1 MNGKKYPNIYCVK
14 EERDTPNV
22 QGSEKVVITKKKR
35 KLLKAKCASC
45 GITKTSFMPKNVEGS
60 GIDIHAAI
68 GKFPKPKKG
77 WTLPGHNFTGPY
89 NPLEKQVK
97 YDPETGEIL
106 EIYQPPTG
114 ATDAIAMQHDV
125 DYDVCSNREKK
136 YGENLK
142 KCKHKADKKMVKS
155 LDAVPYKQRQWG
167 HAAARNAINAKQKLG
182 LGLKQQKG
190 TGFKPWEVAKYAEKV
205 TKKLIPSTKPVFDRY
220 WKGDI
225 AKNAFMGPTGVTSKK
240 FWTHPKKGTVMRLVK
255 NPKTGKYENVYEEP

>member
-1 MNGKKYPNIYCVK
+1 M
-14 EERDTPNV
+14 
-22 QGSEKVVITKKKR
+22 
-35 KLLKAKCASC
+35 
-45 GITKTSFMPKNVEGS
+45 
-60 GIDIHAAI
+60 
-68 GKFPKPKKG
+68 
-77 WTLPGHNFTGPY
+77 
-89 NPLEKQVK
+89 K

-190 TGFKPWEVAKYAEKV
+190 TGVLDKPLEVVKFAEAL
-205 TKKLIPSTKPVFDRY
+205 TKKPQNLYSIGIGKVILRKMLSQD
-220 WKGDI
+220 
-225 AKNAFMGPTGVTSKK
+225 
-240 FWTHPKKGTVMRLVK
+240 RLVSQARNFGLIQK
-255 NPKTGKYENVYEEP
+255 GYCHAFGEKSENRQI

>member
-1 MNGKKYPNIYCVK
+1 MLNQLSTKVRPNQRYKID
-14 EERDTPNV
+14 RPDLD
-22 QGSEKVVITKKKR
+22 G
-35 KLLKAKCASC
+35 A
-45 GITKTSFMPKNVEGS
+45 GF
-60 GIDIHAAI
+60 DIHAAI
-68 GKFPKPKKG
+68 GKFLKPKKG

-106 EIYQPPTG
+106 EIYQQPTG

-142 KCKHKADKKMVKS
+142 KCKNKADKKMVKS

-182 LGLKQQKG
+182 LGFKKQKKG
-190 TGFKPWEVAKYAEKV
+190 TGVLDKPLEAVNFAETL
-205 TKKLIPSTKPVFDRY
+205 TKKNYSFHRTCIRSV
-220 WKGDI
+220 
-225 AKNAFMGPTGVTSKK
+225 
-240 FWTHPKKGTVMRLVK
+240 LVR
-255 NPKTGKYENVYEEP
+255 

>member
-1 MNGKKYPNIYCVK
+1 MSPP
-14 EERDTPNV
+14 R
-22 QGSEKVVITKKKR
+22 
-35 KLLKAKCASC
+35 A
-45 GITKTSFMPKNVEGS
+45 EGS

-106 EIYQPPTG
+106 EIYQPPTR

-142 KCKHKADKKMVKS
+142 KCKHKADKKN
-155 LDAVPYKQRQWG
+155 G
-167 HAAARNAINAKQKLG
+167 
-182 LGLKQQKG
+182 
-190 TGFKPWEVAKYAEKV
+190 EV
-205 TKKLIPSTKPVFDRY
+205 S
-220 WKGDI
+220 
-225 AKNAFMGPTGVTSKK
+225 
-240 FWTHPKKGTVMRLVK
+240 
-255 NPKTGKYENVYEEP
+255 

>member
-1 MNGKKYPNIYCVK
+1 MELYCVK
-14 EERDTPNV
+14 EKRNTPNV
-22 QGSEKVVITKKKR
+22 QGSEKVVITKKNR

-45 GITKTSFMPKNVEGS
+45 GIIKTSFMPENVEGS
-60 GIDIHAAI
+60 G
-68 GKFPKPKKG
+68 FV
-77 WTLPGHNFTGPY
+77 TGHNFTGPY

-106 EIYQPPTG
+106 EIYQQPTG
-114 ATDAIAMQHDV
+114 ATDAIAMLHDV

-136 YGENLK
+136 YGENFK
-142 KCKHKADKKMVKS
+142 KCKHKADKKMVRS

-205 TKKLIPSTKPVFDRY
+205 TK
-220 WKGDI
+220 
-225 AKNAFMGPTGVTSKK
+225 N
-240 FWTHPKKGTVMRLVK
+240 
-255 NPKTGKYENVYEEP
+255 

>member
-1 MNGKKYPNIYCVK
+1 MFDQLSTKVRPNQRYKTDRPDLDGAGLIYMQQLGHF
-14 EERDTPNV
+14 RN
-22 QGSEKVVITKKKR
+22 Q
-35 KLLKAKCASC
+35 
-45 GITKTSFMPKNVEGS
+45 
-60 GIDIHAAI
+60 
-68 GKFPKPKKG
+68 KKG

-106 EIYQPPTG
+106 EIYQPPIG

-142 KCKHKADKKMVKS
+142 KCKHKADKKMVKN

-167 HAAARNAINAKQKLG
+167 HAAARHTINTKQKLG

-190 TGFKPWEVAKYAEKV
+190 TGV
-205 TKKLIPSTKPVFDRY
+205 LD
-220 WKGDI
+220 
-225 AKNAFMGPTGVTSKK
+225 
-240 FWTHPKKGTVMRLVK
+240 
-255 NPKTGKYENVYEEP
+255 